1 MELDLENNLTIIGTK
16 GLYVALFVY
25 IFFYFFKKWG
35 NQNMNNSELVSIV
48 LLLFSYI
55 SDLDIDYLLYIP
67 IESGERQNALNKINL
82 YYNDFQKQ
90 EKEQEQEKNDNKE
103 SNTKKPLL
111 DNKASTT
118 FKNYYINNKVKRTGE
133 SAVYLDRIDFNY
145 KNKKIFDNLS
155 VNFPKNKIISII
167 GDNGIGK
174 STLLKLIF
182 GIYKPNNG
190 KIYVDNETDFADIR
204 EQRKNINYVQQ
215 NPVLFDRTVKDNL
228 FYTFEDNKNNQE
240 IIKQLGLEEML
251 KNITNTEGNLG
262 IRGDRLSGGQ
272 RQILSMLRIIL
283 KKPKK
288 IVLLDEPTSALDHT
302 IADILYNMIKYM
314 KNQGTTIISV
324 THDKELIKMSDT
336 VINMNYYISR

>member
-1 MELDLENNLTIIGTK
+1 M
-16 GLYVALFVY
+16 YVALFVY
-25 IFFYFFKKWG
+25 IFFYFFKRWD
-35 NQNMNNSELVSIV
+35 NNNMDNSELVSIV

-82 YYNDFQKQ
+82 YYNDLQ
-90 EKEQEQEKNDNKE
+90 KNDKDPKK
-103 SNTKKPLL
+103 TKDKKVKKPLL

-118 FKNYYINNKVKRTGE
+118 FKNYYINDKVKRNNE
-133 SAVYLDRIDFNY
+133 SAVYLDRIDFEY
-145 KNKKIFDNLS
+145 KDKQIFNNLS

-190 KIYVDNETDFADIR
+190 KIYVENETDFADIR

-215 NPVLFDRTVKDNL
+215 NPVLFDRSVQDNL
-228 FYTFEDNKNNQE
+228 FYTYQDNKQNQE
-240 IIKQLGLEEML
+240 IIKQLGLEEMI
-251 KNITNTEGNLG
+251 KNISNTEGNLG

-283 KKPKK
+283 KNLKK

-302 IADILYNMIKYM
+302 IAKY
-314 KNQGTTIISV
+314 
-324 THDKELIKMSDT
+324 LI
-336 VINMNYYISR
+336 